1 LLEIE
6 ASLGRGFSVL
16 TSFIREVWWLSRK
29 TSHTVRRSPGKA
41 SLAPSARYL
50 NLLVP
55 LQQNNKLFTL
65 ECQRILTKCLYLCN
79 YKLSQLLGSSDQD
92 HFFLPAIGGAQ
103 DQGAADASAISSEF
117 QDFTLQATHL
127 PRPHFRNLINSPC
140 KDIGKHRNHLFQDA
154 FSDFSFFFHSRK
166 RHVPLLSSSVA
177 KHATIMNYVSSDI
190 FLNHYTLSPCE
201 HASSVFLLLILRTR
215 DVV

>member
-1 LLEIE
+1 MPWWRLLRAGCKFPKQWIFILLWKFWNNLFLALLFGGSCLLEIE

-65 ECQRILTKCLYLCN
+65 ECQRILTRCLYLCN

-103 DQGAADASAISSEF
+103 NQGAEDVSAISSEF
-117 QDFTLQATHL
+117 QD
-127 PRPHFRNLINSPC
+127 
-140 KDIGKHRNHLFQDA
+140 
-154 FSDFSFFFHSRK
+154 
-166 RHVPLLSSSVA
+166 LL
-177 KHATIMNYVSSDI
+177 
-190 FLNHYTLSPCE
+190 CR
-201 HASSVFLLLILRTR
+201 LLIYLDHISGTW
-215 DVV
+215 